1 MPDELSPS
9 NQKNLL
15 SKSSISI
22 YEKTQQQLQNDKK
35 WQHETSLGKRVALY
49 KIQNELGRGNFSTVK
64 MAIHEVTKERVAIK
78 ILDKTKLTPKA
89 RKMLSREIISME
101 TVYHPNIIRLYEV
114 LETFGK
120 IFLVV
125 EYASGGELYN
135 KITTEGKISEDGAK
149 IYFLQIL
156 SAVKHLHDRDI
167 IHRDIKAENVFLS
180 VRGIVKL
187 GDLGFSTKLSQGS
200 QERLRTFCGSPPYA
214 APELFRD
221 ESYVGCKVDVWALGV
236 LIYFMVTAQMPFPG
250 ENLNTL
256 KKSILLGVITFPS
269 SLSLTCRSL
278 IRGLL
283 CQDPEARFN
292 LEQIYNSSW
301 LQNVNLNSISIAKAN
316 EWSMTPRAPAEATT
330 VIEKTARERLVKL
343 GISETMLQEE
353 KDKGSKSSAIATYR
367 MVVHRLENNA
377 AYPQPVVAQTV
388 KTQKPAKSR
397 LCRIL

>member
-1 MPDELSPS
+1 
-9 NQKNLL
+9 
-15 SKSSISI
+15 
-22 YEKTQQQLQNDKK
+22 
-35 WQHETSLGKRVALY
+35 
-49 KIQNELGRGNFSTVK
+49 
-64 MAIHEVTKERVAIK
+64 
-78 ILDKTKLTPKA
+78 
-89 RKMLSREIISME
+89 
-101 TVYHPNIIRLYEV
+101 
-114 LETFGK
+114 
-120 IFLVV
+120 
-125 EYASGGELYN
+125 
-135 KITTEGKISEDGAK
+135 
-149 IYFLQIL
+149 
-156 SAVKHLHDRDI
+156 
-167 IHRDIKAENVFLS
+167 
-180 VRGIVKL
+180 
-187 GDLGFSTKLSQGS
+187 GS

-236 LIYFMVTAQMPFPG
+236 LLYFMVTAQMPFPG

-269 SLSLTCRSL
+269 TLSLTCRSL

-283 CQDPEARFN
+283 CQDPDVRFN

-301 LQNVNLNSISIAKAN
+301 LQNVNLNSISIAKAQ
-316 EWSMTPRAPAEATT
+316 EWSMTPREPTEATT

-377 AYPQPVVAQTV
+377 AYPQPVVTQTV